1 MQGDSYFL
9 IMAGLIVGLLILVV
23 FLRNNLKK
31 AQREKRRQAVIN
43 ETLVTAQEQNEL
55 FELKFLNTGEN
66 APGMPATMLHVLGDS
81 LHMEI
86 LHTLPKWKNAYV
98 DVYFHVLQPAG
109 SIFYKFRSQL
119 RSLSH
124 EGNKTFVVLAAPQH
138 LEVGQRRSFMRVK
151 PPYAS
156 VRALGV
162 WTLDEAD
169 IPRTTRDVGRP
180 TVFYKTG
187 MEVRSVLIE
196 NISATGMALRFMMPD
211 PENPPLQVEKG
222 TPLLCL
228 LVYAMQEGEGEKLVT
243 FWCTCQVVNIR
254 TTKDSPPAL
263 VLGLEFTNWA
273 MLEPGKTEIHWFH
286 ASPTRG
292 VAPLTLWVMQL
303 DRGVHR

>member
-1 MQGDSYFL
+1 MQGNSYFL

-23 FLRNNLKK
+23 FLRNSLKK
-31 AQREKRRQAVIN
+31 AQREKHRQAVIN

-66 APGMPATMLHVLGDS
+66 APRVPATMLHVLGDS

-86 LHTLPKWKNAYV
+86 LRVLPKWKDVHV

-109 SIFYKFRSQL
+109 SIFYKFRSRL
-119 RSLSH
+119 CGMSH
-124 EGNKTFVVLAAPQH
+124 EGDKTLVVMAAPKS

-151 PPYAS
+151 PPHAS

-162 WTLDEAD
+162 WMLDETN

-180 TVFYKTG
+180 AVFYKAG

-196 NISATGMALRFMMPD
+196 NISATGMALRLLMPN
-211 PENPPLQVEKG
+211 PENPPVLVEKG
-222 TPLLCL
+222 SQLLCL

-254 TTKDSPPAL
+254 TTKDTPPAL
-263 VLGLEFTNWA
+263 VLGVEFTNWA